1 MTTTTDYDVI
11 IIGGGPAGTT
21 AAALLAREG
30 RRVVVLERERM
41 PRYHIGESLL
51 PSVLPFLEE
60 LGCMAE
66 VEAAGFQR
74 KTGQTF
80 SWGDDRTPWSLD
92 FRRLD
97 VYPSAL
103 FVERR
108 DFDHIL
114 WQNAARLGAEVRDGV
129 TVDDVLTEGS
139 RVTGV
144 VAREGDAPSRP
155 ITARYVLDASGQHA
169 LLARRFGARRWVK
182 GLRNLAV
189 WSYWRGAGRLPPP
202 GHEHIIT
209 EAIDDGWIWFI
220 PLRDG
225 VTSVGVVTVDWD
237 RERAGAAQA
246 DLAGWYERT
255 VRASETIGPHLTAA
269 SRVEEIRAQRDWS
282 YCSTRFHGPGYCLAG
297 DAACF
302 VDPILSTGVH
312 LAMTGGYLA
321 ALAIHSALARPHQE
335 APYMRYFQR
344 AYATTYRELLT
355 QVRYFYRV
363 QAHRESIFWRSKRL
377 LKVDP
382 QLDGSLAFLFL
393 NSGLARHVTSAHP
406 HDIPGQAHT
415 LFPDLGGSA
424 EEAVPYRP
432 RAASRELVAPG
443 GYVVHVGPDR
453 RLYGVVQRGFQLHLQ
468 PSEAP
473 RWRERPP
480 GTAALLEVAAG
491 DSGEPIGTLMVEAER
506 PDTPTAAPRR
516 AGLSCATRRYRG
528 MDASEPLL
536 REAAEAVLA
545 AADAAGEA
553 MDLAAF
559 EARARARFA
568 RGNGR
573 AWHLGAPPPVDSVAL
588 VEHPVSAEFHRAR
601 DGASLWVIAQARR
614 DPRAHEAPF
623 ARTRLV
629 DVDYSTGAG
638 WAPDDDALALL
649 DAAVA
654 RVRAAT
660 RGEATLSRGV
670 EACQDALLG
679 AGDLRAGWSLVAVRR
694 VAPNRWADAA
704 EEDEDGDDGG
714 DEHLDVGPVSVLSD

>member
-1 MTTTTDYDVI
+1 MTTATDYDVI
-11 IIGGGPAGTT
+11 IIGGGPAGST

-30 RRVVVLERERM
+30 RRVLALERERM

-103 FVERR
+103 FVERQ

-114 WQNAARLGAEVRDGV
+114 WNNAARLGAEVREGAA
-129 TVDDVLTEGS
+129 VDDVLTEGP
-139 RVTGV
+139 RVVGV
-144 VAREGDAPSRP
+144 VARLGDDPPRP
-155 ITARYVLDASGQHA
+155 LTARYVLDASGQHA
-169 LLARRFGARRWVK
+169 LLARRFATRRWVK

-202 GHEHIIT
+202 GDEHIIT

-220 PLRDG
+220 PLRGG

-237 RERAGAAQA
+237 RARAGAARA

-255 VRASETIGPHLTAA
+255 VRASEAVGPHLTRA
-269 SRVEEIRAQRDWS
+269 SRVEDVRAQRDWS

-321 ALAIHSALARPHQE
+321 ALALHSALARPHQE

-344 AYATTYRELLT
+344 AYGTTYRELLT

-382 QLDGSLAFLFL
+382 RLDGALAFLFL
-393 NSGLARHVTSAHP
+393 NSGLARHVTSQHP
-406 HDIPGQAHT
+406 HDLPGQAHA
-415 LFPDLGGSA
+415 LFPEELGGSPA
-424 EEAVPYRP
+424 EAVPYRP

-468 PSEAP
+468 PSESP

-480 GTAALLEVAAG
+480 GTAALLEVAAA
-491 DSGEPIGTLMVEAER
+491 DSGDPIGTLLVEAER
-506 PDTPTAAPRR
+506 PDTPPTALRR
-516 AGLSCATRRYRG
+516 AGLACTTRRYRG
-528 MDASEPLL
+528 MDAREPAL
-536 REAAEAVLA
+536 REAAAAVLA
-545 AADAAGEA
+545 AGEGPAG
-553 MDLAAF
+553 DFTAF
-559 EARARARFA
+559 EARARVRFA
-568 RGNGR
+568 HADGR

-588 VEHPVSAEFHRAR
+588 VEHPVSAEFRRAR
-601 DGASLWVIAQARR
+601 DGAAVWVIAQARR

-629 DVDYSTGAG
+629 DVDYSAG
-638 WAPDDDALALL
+638 GPLDDDALALI

-660 RGEATLSRGV
+660 RAEATLSRGV
-670 EACQDALLG
+670 AACQDALLA

-694 VAPNRWADAA
+694 VAPNRWADAEA
-704 EEDEDGDDGG
+704 LDEEDGDDGG
-714 DEHLDVGPVSVLSD
+714 DEATDLGPVESVPG